1 MHCAEDFGGVTLN
14 ARIRLK
20 DKLSKKEK
28 ANIEAYVQEF
38 NQNEAVNMSRRL
50 LKIVCVALNQRF
62 GFGHDRLATLLGE
75 IDRLAES
82 QKEDL
87 IFWYH
92 MDKECIKY
100 LNLPFEPE
108 DYDKMGE

>member
-1 MHCAEDFGGVTLN
+1 MK
-14 ARIRLK
+14 ARIKLR

-28 ANIEAYVQEF
+28 ANIEAYVQEV

-62 GFGHDRLATLLGE
+62 GFGHDRLAALLGE

-87 IFWYH
+87 VFWYRT
-92 MDKECIKY
+92 DRECIKY

-108 DYDKMGE
+108 DYEKMGE

>member
-1 MHCAEDFGGVTLN
+1 MN

-62 GFGHDRLATLLGE
+62 GFGHDRLLRLLGE
-75 IDRLAES
+75 IDNLAEQ

-92 MDKECIKY
+92 MDKECIKC
-100 LNLPFEPE
+100 LKLPFEPE